1 MQISALKTIS
11 FEYSSKDLLMVS
23 YELYIIKM
31 AELTQSEKLNAVIK
45 EIMRTKITTDFSSAT
60 KVAEALIGDE
70 SKLTE
75 GEKYFKQI
83 IFHKV
88 TDDFIKW
95 FTGDKLAVEFQR
107 LQAEIDALKRELAD
121 VRKIAVQG
129 AARGESHS
137 QTPQQ
142 TASQSQQNAP
152 VQQQQS
158 QQSKPASSSPPAQAS
173 NPNTGRA
180 NRDEMKP
187 EEYDISKVFY
197 FGNKR

>member
-1 MQISALKTIS
+1 MG
-11 FEYSSKDLLMVS
+11 

-31 AELTQSEKLNAVIK
+31 AELAQSEKLNAVIK

-95 FTGDKLAVEFQR
+95 FTGDKLAAEFQG
-107 LQAEIDALKRELAD
+107 LQAEIDALKRELAN

-137 QTPQQ
+137 QVPQSSS
-142 TASQSQQNAP
+142 SQQQNAP
-152 VQQQQS
+152 VQQQS
-158 QQSKPASSSPPAQAS
+158 QQPKPVSSSPSAQAS
-173 NPNTGRA
+173 NPNTGRT

>member
-1 MQISALKTIS
+1 MIG
-11 FEYSSKDLLMVS
+11 

-95 FTGDKLAVEFQR
+95 FTGDKLAAEFQR

-129 AARGESHS
+129 AARGESQHQAS
-137 QTPQQ
+137 TQQ
-142 TASQSQQNAP
+142 TSSSSSQQQNAP
-152 VQQQQS
+152 VQQP
-158 QQSKPASSSPPAQAS
+158 KPVSSSPPAQAS